1 MDDLRPEYYIM
12 IILFYYCAESEE
24 KSC

>member
-12 IILFYYCAESEE
+12 IILFYYWAESEE